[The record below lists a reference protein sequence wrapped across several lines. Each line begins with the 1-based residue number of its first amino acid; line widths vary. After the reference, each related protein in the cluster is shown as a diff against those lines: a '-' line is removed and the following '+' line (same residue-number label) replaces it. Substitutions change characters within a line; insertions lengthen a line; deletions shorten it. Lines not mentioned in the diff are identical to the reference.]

1 MLFSEIPTRTN
12 KDYIAEEW
20 FNTLRQAGIDT
31 QGQVGD
37 VNLVSTEITLAGG
50 YYLANSSGGTFAL
63 NLPNPT
69 TGSIITIKKISS
81 DSNDV
86 RINRFL
92 TDKIE
97 GENAD
102 YIITTQ
108 FEAITLITDGTDW
121 YIV

>member
-12 KDYIAEEW
+12 KDYIIEEW
-20 FNTLRQAGIDT
+20 FNTLRQAGIDS
-31 QGQVGD
+31 QGQVGA
-37 VNLVSTEITLAGG
+37 VTVVSTEIILAGG
-50 YYLANSSGGTFAL
+50 YYLADSSGGTFAL

>member
-12 KDYIAEEW
+12 AIYITEEW
-20 FNTLRQAGIDT
+20 FNTLRQAGIDS
-31 QGQVGD
+31 QGQVGAVTV
-37 VNLVSTEITLAGG
+37 VNADDDISGG
-50 YYLANSSGGTFAL
+50 YYLADSSGGTIAL
-63 NLPNPT
+63 DLPNPSL
-69 TGSIITIKKISS
+69 GDIITVKKISS
-81 DSNDV
+81 DANDV

-108 FEAITLITDGTDW
+108 FEAVTLITDGTDW